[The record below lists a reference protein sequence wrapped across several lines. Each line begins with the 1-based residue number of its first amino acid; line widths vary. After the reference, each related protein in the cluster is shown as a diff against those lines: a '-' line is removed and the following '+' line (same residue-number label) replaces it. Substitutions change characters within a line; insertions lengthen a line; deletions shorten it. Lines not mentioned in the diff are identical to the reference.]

1 MLKKLFAAGAISIMA
16 INGTVANAAV
26 VSLTNTYALN
36 SALAASNDN
45 YNPQGI
51 GFDSSANELLF
62 VEQSAQNIVR
72 TDLTGQI
79 LGTRTLVGGQG
90 NHYVVSVAAD
100 ANKYYFSD
108 YTCNTGCIDLYS
120 IGKTSG
126 SAVALSTEVAGFGGY
141 PIDVRNGYLY
151 RTNVSNNYD
160 FSNLHNIRISS
171 MSAVDTTLQTLTLS
185 GAGIADFSVDTAHN
199 SIWVLDYLASASV
212 RRFDLG
218 TGALLDTFALGLDGL
233 TAGLTFGNNTLY
245 YYDWN
250 QSGSSLK
257 TYSISGFPAETGTV
271 PEPETYTLV
280 LASLGLLAF
289 VTRRRKA
296 KQVS

>member
-1 MLKKLFAAGAISIMA
+1 MLKKLVTASAMSIMA
-16 INGTVANAAV
+16 IYGATANAAV
-26 VSLTNTYALN
+26 VTLSNTYALG
-36 SALAASNDN
+36 SALSVSLSN

-62 VEQSAQNIVR
+62 VQQSANNIVR
-72 TDLTGQI
+72 TDLTGQVT
-79 LGTRTLVGGQG
+79 GTRALSGY
-90 NHYVVSVAAD
+90 NHVVSVAAD
-100 ANKYYFSD
+100 ANNYYFSD
-108 YTCNTGCIDLYS
+108 YTCNSGCTDLLR

-126 SAVALSTEVAGFGGY
+126 SATALSTEVIGYGGY

-151 RTNVSNNYD
+151 RTNASTTYG
-160 FSNLHNIRISS
+160 FSNLHQIRVSS
-171 MSAVDTTLQTLTLS
+171 MSAVDTTLKTLTLA

-250 QSGSSLK
+250 QTGSSLK
-257 TYSISGFPAETGTV
+257 TYAISGFPVETGTV
-271 PEPETYTLV
+271 PEPDSLV
-280 LASLGLLAF
+280 LVGLALAGLGA
-289 VTRRRKA
+289 VRRRQLKGNKA
-296 KQVS
+296 